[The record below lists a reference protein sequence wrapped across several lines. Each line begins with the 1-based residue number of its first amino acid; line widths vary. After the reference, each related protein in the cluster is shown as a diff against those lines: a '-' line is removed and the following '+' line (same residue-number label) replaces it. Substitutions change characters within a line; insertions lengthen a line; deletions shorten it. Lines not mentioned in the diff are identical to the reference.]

1 MSAIPSNTDQF
12 LGGLAAG
19 TQALGLA
26 SQNQRA
32 KMDFA
37 LAQQQMGLERQKM
50 AQQGQQFE
58 RGLQAEAENYEKLN
72 ASRERMAQAEMGQ
85 QQGQFEAT
93 MGFNREQARLERLIS
108 MKMKQLDMD
117 LARNEQEIAAMK
129 SDDPRLKEFRAKR
142 RDLQMGAAN
151 LEEMIGAA
159 QIAMNLANGVRGD
172 RINEVTA
179 RMDAYQE
186 ALRERRSIAEQA
198 VQAGYQYAVTKDQ
211 LEGGF
216 LNEINR
222 ALDTYVSESGQRTA
236 EGGLQQMGIDPSFM
250 VLRTATDEVQKFFG
264 STGDADLARR
274 RATEFMKN
282 GSAMATSI
290 VHNAIDLNGPAF
302 GLEGAEKA
310 GAAAAAAEAVTYAG
324 ILAGLDPRARGVD
337 QVQTRERIASNIA
350 KMRQFGMGDEQIMA
364 IFDGLDTISM
374 NRAEALA
381 SYQASGGDAP
391 EIQLLDESLKGLDT
405 VQDMIQGVLN
415 DKEMMTRVAG
425 RPISDMSKRDMSGV
439 VRKAQVAYGMGQ
451 STELQNLVQELETMG
466 MSQAEINALSA
477 RLIEADPRLRF
488 LRPEQYGEMLQGLG
502 RQKVQSVFDAL
513 GVEEDLARLEP
524 QIEAEGRLRGLDEA
538 ERRFAEIAGYIG
550 G

>member
-93 MGFNREQARLERLIS
+93 MGFNREQAQLERLIS
-108 MKMKQLDMD
+108 MKMKQLDLD

-129 SDDPRLKEFRAKR
+129 SDDPRLKALRAKR
-142 RDLQMGAAN
+142 RQNQLDNAR
-151 LEEMIGAA
+151 LEEMIGAS
-159 QIAMNLANGVRGD
+159 QIAMNLASGVRGD

-179 RMDAYQE
+179 RMDAYQQ
-186 ALRERRSIAEQA
+186 ALSQRRSIAEQA

-216 LNEINR
+216 LNEANR
-222 ALDTYVSESGQRTA
+222 LLQSYEMDQARTGEVPVATTPIGAALRLGY
-236 EGGLQQMGIDPSFM
+236 
-250 VLRTATDEVQKFFG
+250 DEVQKFFG

-274 RATEFMKN
+274 RATEFMRN
-282 GSAMATSI
+282 GGAMATSI
-290 VHNAIDLNGPAF
+290 VHNAIDLNGTAF

-466 MSQAEINALSA
+466 MSQEEINALSA
-477 RLIEADPRLRF
+477 RLIEADPRLQF

-502 RQKVQSVFDAL
+502 RQRVQSVFDAL
-513 GVEEDLARLEP
+513 GIEEDLGQLEP

-538 ERRFAEIAGYIG
+538 ERRLAEIAGYIG